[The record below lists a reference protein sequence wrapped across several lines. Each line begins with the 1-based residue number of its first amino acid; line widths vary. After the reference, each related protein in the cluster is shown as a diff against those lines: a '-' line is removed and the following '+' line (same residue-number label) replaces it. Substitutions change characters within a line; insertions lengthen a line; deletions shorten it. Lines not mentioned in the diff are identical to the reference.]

1 MKKITRK
8 IKCACCGHETEM
20 EVNVSRNVNQA
31 GLDGRPQ
38 YEWQLRPYQEC
49 PKCHYVSWDI
59 SRKNGEDVATLVS
72 SDKYRKVL
80 DSNTNQSRYYEAM
93 LLLVANQEDSL
104 NVILQ
109 YLWWTE
115 FTGDSQG
122 TQVRERAISLLKT
135 IIDTKPLATYV
146 FTYIDLLRRNSEF
159 DKAADILNDVSSSM
173 EKNKEDNKLLYQIY
187 QYERRLIEAKDTAPH
202 LVSEVVV

>member
-1 MKKITRK
+1 MVIRIKVDITK
-8 IKCACCGHETEM
+8 
-20 EVNVSRNVNQA
+20 
-31 GLDGRPQ
+31 
-38 YEWQLRPYQEC
+38 
-49 PKCHYVSWDI
+49 
-59 SRKNGEDVATLVS
+59 
-72 SDKYRKVL
+72 
-80 DSNTNQSRYYEAM
+80 M
-93 LLLVANQEDSL
+93 LLLIANQEDSL

-173 EKNKEDNKLLYQIY
+173 EKNKEENKLLYQIY
-187 QYERRLIEAKDTAPH
+187 QYERRLIEAKDMAPH

>member
-31 GLDGRPQ
+31 GLDGRPR

-49 PKCHYVSWDI
+49 PKCHYVFWDI
-59 SRKNGEDVATLVS
+59 SRKTGEDVATLVS

-93 LLLVANQEDSL
+93 LLLIANQEDSL

-202 LVSEVVV
+202 LVSEVIV

>member
-1 MKKITRK
+1 M
-8 IKCACCGHETEM
+8 
-20 EVNVSRNVNQA
+20 
-31 GLDGRPQ
+31 
-38 YEWQLRPYQEC
+38 
-49 PKCHYVSWDI
+49 SWDI
-59 SRKNGEDVATLVS
+59 SRKTGEDVATLVS

-93 LLLVANQEDSL
+93 LLLIANQEDSL

-135 IIDTKPLATYV
+135 ITDTKPLVMYV

>member
-31 GLDGRPQ
+31 GLDARPQ
-38 YEWQLRPYQEC
+38 YKWQLRSYQEC

-59 SRKNGEDVATLVS
+59 SRKTGEDVATLVS

-93 LLLVANQEDSL
+93 LLLIANQEDSL

-135 IIDTKPLATYV
+135 ITDTKPLVMYV

>member
-1 MKKITRK
+1 
-8 IKCACCGHETEM
+8 M
-20 EVNVSRNVNQA
+20 EANVSRNVNQA

-59 SRKNGEDVATLVS
+59 SRKTGEDVATLVS

-93 LLLVANQEDSL
+93 LLLIANQEDSL